1 VKTIKR
7 FWNWVKNE
15 SGRTLY
21 LDGYIAPES
30 WFEDEV
36 SPKEF
41 KKELETETDDITVW
55 INSPG
60 GDFFAASQIY
70 TMLKEYEGRVTIKI
84 DGIAASAAAVIA
96 MAGDEVLMSPTALV
110 MIHNPTTFVWGEET
124 DMQEGMEMLSEVKEA
139 IINAIEAKTGLGRTQ
154 IATMMDSETWFS
166 AGRAVELK
174 FADKILYSEPPPQ
187 ATDFMFDRVTV
198 MNAFLR
204 KLPGEGSK
212 GKGAADSIKGVP
224 YTQLVKRLELIK

>member
-1 VKTIKR
+1 MKVGIIGCGTVSQYGHIP
-7 FWNWVKNE
+7 
-15 SGRTLY
+15 TLANMP
-21 LDGYIAPES
+21 G
-30 WFEDEV
+30 V
-36 SPKEF
+36 
-41 KKELETETDDITVW
+41 ELVALSDVNVERLE
-55 INSPG
+55 G
-60 GDFFAASQIY
+60 
-70 TMLKEYEGRVTIKI
+70 LKQK
-84 DGIAASAAAVIA
+84 
-96 MAGDEVLMSPTALV
+96 P
-110 MIHNPTTFVWGEET
+110 
-124 DMQEGMEMLSEVKEA
+124 A